1 MAPRRDPASPG
12 LPAVDATE
20 RPARRDG
27 GAFHSFRYRDFRI
40 LWYSNGLSTIANW
53 IQQTTIGW
61 LVFDLTGSGSILGLM
76 NGLRSIPMFFLTP
89 VAGVA
94 ADRMD
99 RKRLMLST
107 QLVLLL
113 GTLTVAI
120 ILLIGQLAVWHLFV
134 FSIMVAIA
142 MAFNQPV
149 RQTAIFD
156 VVPRSAVPNALAL
169 SNMGMSVTR
178 VLGAGAGGLLLAT
191 MGASGNF
198 FIQAAALLA
207 ATLTI
212 LMLRLPPR
220 SAPSLHHQSP
230 FRDMRDGFAYVG
242 QDRRVRGLLLMG
254 LMPPIFLWPYWNALM
269 PIFAKEALHT
279 GPTGLG
285 ILLAA
290 IGGGGILGAGAVA
303 SMTGFERRGLLQLV
317 AMLGMSG
324 AMLGF
329 ALSPTVLIAVAFLFL
344 GGFIEQFYMV
354 TNQTITQ
361 LITPDHIRGRVVSLM
376 QIPMFLFP
384 LGSLLGGVL
393 ADVFGIRVTV
403 ITMTSIGAAIALLF
417 LIGTPEVRKLR
428 LSEMTAEANSAP

>member
-1 MAPRRDPASPG
+1 MARIRRTPPPP
-12 LPAVDATE
+12 PAVDVREQT
-20 RPARRDG
+20 ARRDG
-27 GAFHSFRYRDFRI
+27 GAFQSFRYRDFRI
-40 LWYSNGLSTIANW
+40 LWYSNGFSTIANW
-53 IQQTTIGW
+53 IQQTTLGW

-76 NGLRSIPMFFLTP
+76 NGLRSVPMFFLTP

-99 RKRLMLST
+99 RKQLMFST

-113 GTLTVAI
+113 STLALAF
-120 ILLIGQLAVWHLFV
+120 ILLLGQLAVWHLFA
-134 FSIMVAIA
+134 FTMLVAIA

-156 VVPRSAVPNALAL
+156 VVPRPALPNALAL
-169 SNMGMSVTR
+169 SNLGMSVSR
-178 VLGAGAGGLLLAT
+178 VLGPGVGGLLLAT

-212 LMLRLPPR
+212 LMLRLPAR
-220 SAPSLHHQSP
+220 AARALRRQSP

-269 PIFAKEALHT
+269 PIYAKEALHT

-290 IGGGGILGAGAVA
+290 IGAGGILGATVVA
-303 SMTGFERRGLLQLV
+303 TMTGFDRRGLLQLI
-317 AMLGMSG
+317 AMVGMAG
-324 AMLGF
+324 AMVGF
-329 ALSPTVLIAVAFLFL
+329 ALSRTMPIAVGFLFL

-361 LITPDHIRGRVVSLM
+361 LITPDHMRGRVVSLM
-376 QIPMFLFP
+376 QLPLLIPP
-384 LGSLLGGVL
+384 
-393 ADVFGIRVTV
+393 
-403 ITMTSIGAAIALLF
+403 AAA
-417 LIGTPEVRKLR
+417 G
-428 LSEMTAEANSAP
+428 

>member
-1 MAPRRDPASPG
+1 MARRRHPASPG

-20 RPARRDG
+20 RPARHDG
-27 GAFHSFRYRDFRI
+27 GAFHSFRYRNFRI

-134 FSIMVAIA
+134 FSIVVAIA

-156 VVPRSAVPNALAL
+156 VVPRSVVPNALAL

-178 VLGAGAGGLLLAT
+178 VLGPGAGGLLLAT

-285 ILLAA
+285 ILLGAA
-290 IGGGGILGAGAVA
+290 VVA
-303 SMTGFERRGLLQLV
+303 SITGFERRGLLQLV

-324 AMLGF
+324 AMVGF
-329 ALSPTVLIAVAFLFL
+329 ALSPTVPIAVAFLFL

-361 LITPDHIRGRVVSLM
+361 LITPDHMRGRVVSLM
-376 QIPMFLFP
+376 QIPMFVFP
-384 LGSLLGGVL
+384 LGSLLGGIL
-393 ADVFGIRVTV
+393 ADVFGIRGTV